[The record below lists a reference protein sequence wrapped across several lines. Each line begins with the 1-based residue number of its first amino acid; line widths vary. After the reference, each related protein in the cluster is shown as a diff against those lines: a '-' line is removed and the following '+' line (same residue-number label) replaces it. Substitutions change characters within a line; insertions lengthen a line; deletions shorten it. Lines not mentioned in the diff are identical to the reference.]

1 VRQRLK
7 TLAEVDELT
16 QLPNRRAVV
25 ACLKQQADEARQS
38 GSRLAVAVCDIDHF
52 KRVNDRFGHDVGD
65 EALRC
70 FARVGRQVIRRGD
83 MFGRFGGEEFLLV
96 LPGATPAA
104 AQLLFD
110 RLIGALRATPVP
122 GLPEGEVLSF
132 SMGVAAWRPDVSE
145 DELLRQADEA
155 LYRAKAAGRARMEEA
170 RPDQPVEKA
179 HPAPSQFSG
188 ATPGPRL
195 A

>member
-1 VRQRLK
+1 
-7 TLAEVDELT
+7 
-16 QLPNRRAVV
+16 
-25 ACLKQQADEARQS
+25 
-38 GSRLAVAVCDIDHF
+38 
-52 KRVNDRFGHDVGD
+52 
-65 EALRC
+65 
-70 FARVGRQVIRRGD
+70 

-132 SMGVAAWRPDVSE
+132 SMGVAAWRQDVTE
-145 DELLRQADEA
+145 DELLREADEA